1 MYTKKNSKKNAMVIT
16 DKLTT
21 YKKNRIIKLL
31 HPMIKFLSSFGILLL
46 LFYFFLIIIKSIDL
60 DIKALFISSKMK
72 KLK

>member
-1 MYTKKNSKKNAMVIT
+1 MVII

-21 YKKNRIIKLL
+21 YKKNRINIIL

-46 LFYFFLIIIKSIDL
+46 LFYFLLIIIKSIDL